1 MMAWGA
7 ESTCQGKSEES
18 FQMALLTLYW
28 ALNNEWFIR
37 QIRQRTGRW
46 ARSCVGR
53 GSGEEEWKNNS
64 RKWKQLNQK
73 TQHSTF
79 SNCNFNIRKACETF
93 IERAGKVGWVLSHKK
108 NGYKMGR
115 RILYLEMRY
124 SLKIQFI
131 LKTVNWTAIY

>member
-1 MMAWGA
+1 MVYRANKA
-7 ESTCQGKSEES
+7 ENWEMGEKMC
-18 FQMALLTLYW
+18 
-28 ALNNEWFIR
+28 R
-37 QIRQRTGRW
+37 
-46 ARSCVGR
+46 R

-73 TQHSTF
+73 TEHSTF

-108 NGYKMGR
+108 KNGYKMGR

-131 LKTVNWTAIY
+131 LKTVNWTDIY